1 MLGTGGKKACDLAKR
16 LLARLRAAKSAPNI
30 LGKGSTAD
38 LAKGTTLPRN
48 LREQLAIEQA
58 AANPAAGT
66 KLPINMTDPRWPG
79 SQGWQKMDTWIKPGG
94 DPINV
99 HYLYNP
105 VTGQIDDFK
114 IVLPGPR

>member
-1 MLGTGGKKACDLAKR
+1 
-16 LLARLRAAKSAPNI
+16 
-30 LGKGSTAD
+30 
-38 LAKGTTLPRN
+38 

-58 AANPAAGT
+58 AANPVAGT

-79 SQGWQKMDTWIKPGG
+79 AQGWEKWQQVIKPGG

-99 HYLYNP
+99 HYLRNP

-114 IVLPGPR
+114 IVLPGAR